1 MIEVSHLTKRYGSR
15 LAVDDV
21 SFTVEDGV
29 IYGLLGPNG
38 AGKSTIMNI
47 LTGYLAA
54 TEGQVTVAGHPLPEE
69 ADAAKA
75 CVGYLPEQPPL
86 YPEMTVAEY
95 LDFAA
100 ELKGV
105 KKADRPAQV
114 QSAARRTGLEDV
126 LPRLIRSLSK
136 GYRQRVGVAQALLGS
151 PKLIILDEPTVGLD
165 PAQVIEL
172 RRLIR
177 ELGRTHTVILFHGM
191 MGYVL
196 TAFLLAASGIY
207 FLALNLGYG
216 LTDFGYYTL
225 YRTIFMLLLYF
236 PVLAMRSLAEERRAR
251 TDQLLLTSPVSVWG
265 IVAGKYLALCT
276 VFALPCLADGVM
288 IVVLWLL
295 GSTASAC
302 GANFA
307 ALLCYFL
314 LGCAAIAV
322 CEFCSGL
329 TENQI
334 IAAVMGFSALLLAYM
349 MPSLRSMFNAG
360 SAVALVVF
368 TALSAGASLALG
380 LRTRSFTL
388 GCFVFA
394 ALCAGL
400 SALFLLRSTWLT
412 EAFSAVLSALCLFAP
427 FEEFVN
433 NSFSIPTLVYYLTTA
448 VLFLFFTAQGI
459 EKRRWN

>member
-1 MIEVSHLTKRYGSR
+1 MFAIYKR
-15 LAVDDV
+15 
-21 SFTVEDGV
+21 
-29 IYGLLGPNG
+29 
-38 AGKSTIMNI
+38 
-47 LTGYLAA
+47 
-54 TEGQVTVAGHPLPEE
+54 
-69 ADAAKA
+69 
-75 CVGYLPEQPPL
+75 
-86 YPEMTVAEY
+86 
-95 LDFAA
+95 
-100 ELKGV
+100 
-105 KKADRPAQV
+105 
-114 QSAARRTGLEDV
+114 
-126 LPRLIRSLSK
+126 
-136 GYRQRVGVAQALLGS
+136 
-151 PKLIILDEPTVGLD
+151 
-165 PAQVIEL
+165 EL
-172 RRLIR
+172 RSF
-177 ELGRTHTVILFHGM
+177 FHGM

-265 IVAGKYLALCT
+265 IVVGKYLALCT

-295 GSTASAC
+295 GGTASAF

-368 TALSAGASLALG
+368 TALSAGASLAVG

-388 GCFVFA
+388 GCFCFA

-400 SALFLLRSTWLT
+400 SALFLLRSAWLT

-433 NSFSIPTLVYYLTTA
+433 NSFSIPTLVYYLTVA

>member
-1 MIEVSHLTKRYGSR
+1 MLAIYKR
-15 LAVDDV
+15 
-21 SFTVEDGV
+21 
-29 IYGLLGPNG
+29 
-38 AGKSTIMNI
+38 
-47 LTGYLAA
+47 
-54 TEGQVTVAGHPLPEE
+54 
-69 ADAAKA
+69 
-75 CVGYLPEQPPL
+75 
-86 YPEMTVAEY
+86 
-95 LDFAA
+95 
-100 ELKGV
+100 
-105 KKADRPAQV
+105 
-114 QSAARRTGLEDV
+114 
-126 LPRLIRSLSK
+126 
-136 GYRQRVGVAQALLGS
+136 
-151 PKLIILDEPTVGLD
+151 
-165 PAQVIEL
+165 EL
-172 RRLIR
+172 RSF
-177 ELGRTHTVILFHGM
+177 FHGM

-314 LGCAAIAV
+314 LGCAAIAIG
-322 CEFCSGL
+322 EFLSGL

-334 IAAVMGFSALLLAYM
+334 IAAVMGVAVLLLAYM
-349 MPSLRSMFNAG
+349 MPSLRTMFNAG
-360 SAVALVVF
+360 SAVALAVF
-368 TALSAGASLALG
+368 TGLAGAASVLVG

-388 GCFVFA
+388 GCLLFA
-394 ALCAGL
+394 ALCMGL
-400 SALFLLRSTWLT
+400 SGLFLLKSAWLT
-412 EAFSAVLSALCLFAP
+412 SAFSTVLSALCLFTP

-433 NSFSIPTLVYYLTTA
+433 NSFSLPTLVYYLSVTG
-448 VLFLFFTAQGI
+448 LFLFFTAQSI

>member
-1 MIEVSHLTKRYGSR
+1 MIAIYKR
-15 LAVDDV
+15 D
-21 SFTVEDGV
+21 
-29 IYGLLGPNG
+29 
-38 AGKSTIMNI
+38 
-47 LTGYLAA
+47 
-54 TEGQVTVAGHPLPEE
+54 
-69 ADAAKA
+69 
-75 CVGYLPEQPPL
+75 
-86 YPEMTVAEY
+86 
-95 LDFAA
+95 
-100 ELKGV
+100 LKGFF
-105 KKADRPAQV
+105 
-114 QSAARRTGLEDV
+114 T
-126 LPRLIRSLSK
+126 
-136 GYRQRVGVAQALLGS
+136 
-151 PKLIILDEPTVGLD
+151 
-165 PAQVIEL
+165 
-172 RRLIR
+172 
-177 ELGRTHTVILFHGM
+177 GM

-196 TAFLLAASGIY
+196 LAF
-207 FLALNLGYG
+207 FLAVGGLYFTVMNLMSGYPD
-216 LTDFGYYTL
+216 LSYTL
-225 YRTIFMLLLYF
+225 YNNLFVLL
-236 PVLAMRSLAEERRAR
+236 VLVPLLTMRSFAEERRAR

-265 IVAGKYLALCT
+265 IVVGKYLALCT
-276 VFALPCLADGVM
+276 VFTLPCLADGIM

-295 GSTASAC
+295 GGTASAC

-368 TALSAGASLALG
+368 TALSAGVSLAVG

-388 GCFVFA
+388 GCFCFA
-394 ALCAGL
+394 AFCAGL
-400 SALFLLRSTWLT
+400 SALFLLRSAWLT
-412 EAFSAVLSALCLFAP
+412 EAFSAALSALCLFAP

-433 NSFSIPTLVYYLTTA
+433 NSFSIPTLVYYLTVT

>member
-1 MIEVSHLTKRYGSR
+1 MFAIYKR
-15 LAVDDV
+15 
-21 SFTVEDGV
+21 
-29 IYGLLGPNG
+29 
-38 AGKSTIMNI
+38 
-47 LTGYLAA
+47 
-54 TEGQVTVAGHPLPEE
+54 
-69 ADAAKA
+69 
-75 CVGYLPEQPPL
+75 
-86 YPEMTVAEY
+86 
-95 LDFAA
+95 
-100 ELKGV
+100 
-105 KKADRPAQV
+105 
-114 QSAARRTGLEDV
+114 
-126 LPRLIRSLSK
+126 
-136 GYRQRVGVAQALLGS
+136 
-151 PKLIILDEPTVGLD
+151 
-165 PAQVIEL
+165 EL
-172 RRLIR
+172 RSF
-177 ELGRTHTVILFHGM
+177 FHGM
-191 MGYVL
+191 MGYLL

-334 IAAVMGFSALLLAYM
+334 IAAVMGFSALLLAYKIG
-349 MPSLRSMFNAG
+349 RAH
-360 SAVALVVF
+360 V
-368 TALSAGASLALG
+368 
-380 LRTRSFTL
+380 
-388 GCFVFA
+388 
-394 ALCAGL
+394 
-400 SALFLLRSTWLT
+400 
-412 EAFSAVLSALCLFAP
+412 
-427 FEEFVN
+427 
-433 NSFSIPTLVYYLTTA
+433 
-448 VLFLFFTAQGI
+448 
-459 EKRRWN
+459 

>member
-1 MIEVSHLTKRYGSR
+1 MLAIYKR
-15 LAVDDV
+15 
-21 SFTVEDGV
+21 
-29 IYGLLGPNG
+29 
-38 AGKSTIMNI
+38 
-47 LTGYLAA
+47 
-54 TEGQVTVAGHPLPEE
+54 
-69 ADAAKA
+69 
-75 CVGYLPEQPPL
+75 
-86 YPEMTVAEY
+86 
-95 LDFAA
+95 
-100 ELKGV
+100 
-105 KKADRPAQV
+105 
-114 QSAARRTGLEDV
+114 
-126 LPRLIRSLSK
+126 
-136 GYRQRVGVAQALLGS
+136 
-151 PKLIILDEPTVGLD
+151 
-165 PAQVIEL
+165 EL
-172 RRLIR
+172 RSF
-177 ELGRTHTVILFHGM
+177 FHGM

-265 IVAGKYLALCT
+265 IVVGKYLALCT
-276 VFALPCLADGVM
+276 VFALPCLADG
-288 IVVLWLL
+288 I
-295 GSTASAC
+295 
-302 GANFA
+302 A

-368 TALSAGASLALG
+368 TALSAGASLAVG

-388 GCFVFA
+388 GCFCFA

-400 SALFLLRSTWLT
+400 SALFLLRSAWLT

-433 NSFSIPTLVYYLTTA
+433 NSFSIPTLVYYLTVT